1 METDVVAQNQLE
13 ALGFAQSR
21 SNREQAAGGCPAT
34 PPDSELYDTDDVV
47 IPAMKPIPALGGVA
61 NAPYVTLKKEKP
73 EHRMCAFLKAQ
84 GMSNISIGARM
95 KYTPQMVSM
104 IVRQPWAQEII
115 LQTIHDNGGNAVRQ
129 LLEGAAEDSVL
140 TLISERDNE
149 SAKPSERISAS
160 RELLDRYLGKPTQRV
175 ETQKLPDATSVSELD
190 REIAELE
197 AEQRRLQGA
206 KN

>member
-1 METDVVAQNQLE
+1 
-13 ALGFAQSR
+13 
-21 SNREQAAGGCPAT
+21 
-34 PPDSELYDTDDVV
+34 
-47 IPAMKPIPALGGVA
+47 
-61 NAPYVTLKKEKP
+61 
-73 EHRMCAFLKAQ
+73 
-84 GMSNISIGARM
+84 
-95 KYTPQMVSM
+95 M
-104 IVRQPWAQEII
+104 IVRQEWAQEVI
-115 LQTIHDNGGNAVRQ
+115 LQTIHDNGGNAVKQ

-149 SAKPSERISAS
+149 EAKPSERISAS

-197 AEQRRLQGA
+197 AEQRKLQGA